1 MTDSLST
8 HPSFTAGTWRL
19 DLSHSELG
27 FSVRHLAISKVKGSF
42 DRFDATVT
50 ATSDGTVSVEASIE
64 VASINTKN
72 EGRDGHLQTG
82 DFFKTDEFP
91 TATFTST
98 SVAVD
103 GNEFTVEGEL
113 TLRGVTKPVTLKGEL
128 GGVTT
133 DGYGNTKAG
142 VTASTTINR
151 HDFGVSWNAV
161 LEAGGLTLGDDVTI
175 TVEAEFA
182 LEK

>member
-19 DLSHSELG
+19 DGAHSELG
-27 FSVRHLAISKVKGSF
+27 FSVRHLAISKVKGTF

-50 ATSDGTVSVEASIE
+50 AAADGTVSVEATIE
-64 VASINTKN
+64 VASINTRN
-72 EGRDGHLQTG
+72 EGRDGHLQSG

-91 TATFTST
+91 AATFTST
-98 SVAVD
+98 SVTAEGD
-103 GNEFTVEGEL
+103 ELTVAGEL

-128 GGVTT
+128 GGIVV

-142 VTASTTINR
+142 VTATTQLNR
-151 HDFGVSWNAV
+151 QDFGVSWNAA
-161 LEAGGLTLGDDVTI
+161 LEAGGLTLGDEVTL
-175 TVEAEFA
+175 TLEAEFA
-182 LEK
+182 LDK